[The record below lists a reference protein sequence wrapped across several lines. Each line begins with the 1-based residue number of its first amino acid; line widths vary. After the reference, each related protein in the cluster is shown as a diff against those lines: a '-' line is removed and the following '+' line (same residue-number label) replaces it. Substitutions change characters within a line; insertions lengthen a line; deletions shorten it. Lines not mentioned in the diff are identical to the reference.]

1 MRYFFS
7 FSIIIV
13 VFSIVTLL
21 YSEAHTKER
30 LISFISLGVGLLVL
44 VVSSVIMYRRKYV
57 Q

>member
-1 MRYFFS
+1 MKYFFS

-13 VFSIVTLL
+13 VFSIITLL

-30 LISFISLGVGLLVL
+30 VLSFISLGIGLLVL
-44 VVSSVIMYRRKYV
+44 IISSIIMYRRKHV

>member
-21 YSEAHTKER
+21 YSDAHTKER

-44 VVSSVIMYRRKYV
+44 VISSIIMYRRKYV

>member
-21 YSEAHTKER
+21 YSEAHAKER